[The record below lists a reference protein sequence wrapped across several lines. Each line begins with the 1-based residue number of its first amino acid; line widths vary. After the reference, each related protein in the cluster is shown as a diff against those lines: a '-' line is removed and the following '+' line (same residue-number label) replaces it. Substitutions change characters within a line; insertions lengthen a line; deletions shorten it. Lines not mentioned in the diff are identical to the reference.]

1 MMALRRKDVEAL
13 KKQRRLDGLGDA
25 GQGPYAG
32 FAPRALALFID
43 SVIWIPINIAF
54 HSLFNGKTNSLALL
68 SYLLLIVLSLAHPVI
83 FHAQWGQTLGK
94 MVSRIKVTR
103 LDGKP
108 IGYGKAALRS
118 SVDILLMALY
128 VSGVVSIYA
137 TWEGPEWSTLSYME
151 LNAALRERNASV
163 LYLTLSLI
171 WTGSE
176 LVVLLLNEKKRALH
190 DFIAGTVVIHK
201 L

>member
-68 SYLLLIVLSLAHPVI
+68 SYLLLIVLA
-83 FHAQWGQTLGK
+83 
-94 MVSRIKVTR
+94 SRIQ
-103 LDGKP
+103 
-108 IGYGKAALRS
+108 
-118 SVDILLMALY
+118 
-128 VSGVVSIYA
+128 
-137 TWEGPEWSTLSYME
+137 
-151 LNAALRERNASV
+151 
-163 LYLTLSLI
+163 
-171 WTGSE
+171 
-176 LVVLLLNEKKRALH
+176 
-190 DFIAGTVVIHK
+190 
-201 L
+201 